1 MLRKQFLKMMTLTAA
16 GQWLAMQNAFSSNWM
31 DPFVSTKDVRYFRS
45 GEPSY
50 DQLRRGFN
58 KRIQRHPSVVAE
70 CLNESGVR
78 QAIQLARR
86 LNISVSIQSGGHCME
101 GFSVSEG
108 GMMLVLKSM
117 NRITWLNES
126 TIRVEPA
133 CTLSALYDEILP
145 KKKYLPGGSCAG
157 VAVAGLTLG
166 GGYGLLSR
174 KFGLTCDS
182 LRAVT
187 MIDGRGNRVDS
198 SEDADLLK
206 ACRGG
211 NNGNFGVVT
220 SLTFQLHQ
228 APATMRQY
236 KFRSFQVPPERAKS
250 LLRCWFEWSK
260 KLPEDCFSAFVLNLK
275 TVYILLTQ
283 TGARHPMTDRF
294 VLEIGNLSDTKTQT
308 APQPLAQA
316 LRNYYG
322 RTEPLYFK
330 NASAGLYHGF
340 TDLEDVADA
349 VIRKVAESPGLI
361 FQVNTL
367 GGKVMD
373 EQAARQSV
381 FPHRQYAFF
390 SELQAYW
397 DQPAQAKSRMTAF
410 QTTQRLIDGG
420 KQRPQYRN
428 YPDLDFTN
436 PLHQYYGNQLAWLTK
451 IKTRLDPDNT
461 FRYEQSLKTS

>member
-16 GQWLAMQNAFSSNWM
+16 GQWLAMQNAFSSNWL
-31 DPFVSTKDVRYFRS
+31 DPFVSNKDVRYVKS
-45 GEPSY
+45 GESGY
-50 DQLRRGFN
+50 DQLRQGFN
-58 KRIQRHPSVVAE
+58 KRIQKYPAVVAE
-70 CLNESGVR
+70 CLNESGVQ

-86 LNISVSIQSGGHCME
+86 LNLPVSVQSGGHCME
-101 GFSVSEG
+101 GFSASEG

-117 NRITWLNES
+117 NRISWVDTS

-133 CTLSALYDEILP
+133 CTLAALYDELLP

-157 VAVAGLTLG
+157 VAIAGLTLG

-182 LRAVT
+182 LRAVS
-187 MIDGRGNRVDS
+187 MVDGRGNRVDS
-198 SEDADLLK
+198 SKDPELLK

-228 APATMRQY
+228 APPTMRQY
-236 KFRSFQVPPERAKS
+236 KFRSFQVTPERAKS
-250 LLRCWFEWSK
+250 LMRSWFECSK
-260 KLPEDCFSAFVLNLK
+260 KLPDDCFSAFVLNRK
-275 TVYILLTQ
+275 TVYVLLTQ
-283 TGARHPMTDRF
+283 TGAKHPMTERF
-294 VLEIGNLSDTKTQT
+294 ILEMGSRCDKKTQT

-330 NASAGLYHGF
+330 NASAGLYHAF
-340 TDLEDVADA
+340 SDLEGVVDA
-349 VIRKVAESPGLI
+349 MIRKVADSPGLI

-373 EQAARQSV
+373 EQAERQSV
-381 FPHRQYAFF
+381 FPHRRFAFF

-397 DQPAQAKSRMTAF
+397 DQPGQAKSRVAAF
-410 QTTQRLIDGG
+410 QTIQRLIDDG

-428 YPDLDFTN
+428 YPDIDFSN
-436 PLHQYYGNQLAWLTK
+436 PLQQYYGDRLSWLTD
-451 IKTRLDPDNT
+451 IKKRMDPDNT